1 MAKITKIEIQKRNK
15 ERVNIYIDDEYAFST
30 FIDIVYKEGL
40 SKGQEVNKEK
50 YDDIIKKEN
59 KQKCKNTALRIIE
72 RAYKT
77 EKEMRKRLSEKGYEK
92 EEIDEAVNFLK
103 EYKFIDDD
111 SYVKLYIKEKIKSY
125 GSQKIKY
132 SLINKGISKEVI
144 EEELNNIE
152 SEEMKQTAL
161 CLAEKK
167 YKNLSKSEN
176 DKFKLYNKI
185 CRYLIS
191 RGYEYDMVKSVTNK
205 VLERDIW

>member
-1 MAKITKIEIQKRNK
+1 MLFRSCKSFMI
-15 ERVNIYIDDEYAFST
+15 VN
-30 FIDIVYKEGL
+30 
-40 SKGQEVNKEK
+40 
-50 YDDIIKKEN
+50 IKKEN

>member
-15 ERVNIYIDDEYAFST
+15 ERVNIYIDDEYAFAT

-77 EKEMRKRLSEKGYEK
+77 EKEMRKRLCEKGYEQ

-167 YKNLSKSEN
+167 YKNLSKSEK

>member
-40 SKGQEVNKEK
+40 SKEQEVNKEK

-167 YKNLSKSEN
+167 YKNLSKSEK
-176 DKFKLYNKI
+176 DRFKLYNKI

-191 RGYEYDMVKSVTNK
+191 RGYEYDMVKSITNK

>member
-1 MAKITKIEIQKRNK
+1 MAKITKIEIQKRNN
-15 ERVNIYIDDEYAFST
+15 ERVNIYIDDEYAFAT

-77 EKEMRKRLSEKGYEK
+77 EKEMRKRLSEKGYEQ

-144 EEELNNIE
+144 EEELSNIE
-152 SEEMKQTAL
+152 SEEMKETAL

-167 YKNLSKSEN
+167 YKNLSKSEK

-191 RGYEYDMVKSVTNK
+191 RGYEYDMAKSVTNK